1 MGARTA
7 QLAVIA
13 SAAKQSRSRPATLDC
28 FVASLFAMTRVAW
41 RSRIVVAFVGLALSA
56 CDDERKDEA
65 SSSDAV
71 RVEDK
76 TPGAWLRRD
85 EADPAMWL
93 ASKEQGRAASPTD
106 PRVEALKQALARAD
120 ASFLESARMVAN
132 RTAQLADM
140 LAEAGMKEDYATIIE
155 QLSAVVD
162 AKRGKATYGEL
173 CGYYFSLRRGG
184 ADRVETLRILK
195 ERFGAER

>member
-1 MGARTA
+1 MTRVT
-7 QLAVIA
+7 
-13 SAAKQSRSRPATLDC
+13 SRSR
-28 FVASLFAMTRVAW
+28 V
-41 RSRIVVAFVGLALSA
+41 VVAFVGLALCA
-56 CDDERKDEA
+56 CDDERKNDA
-65 SSSDAV
+65 PSSDAV

-85 EADPAMWL
+85 EADPAIWL

-106 PRVEALKQALARAD
+106 PRVETLNRALARAD

-140 LAEAGMKEDYATIIE
+140 LAEAGMKEDYASLIE

-184 ADRVETLRILK
+184 ADRAETLRILK
-195 ERFGAER
+195 ERFGAVER